1 MIKRS
6 KRYRAIESK
15 EDFLG
20 FKEALEVIK
29 KNITSKFDE
38 TIEIA
43 FNLNFLKKHSIRDI
57 VVYPHSFGKAVKV
70 AVFAKDKKAKQ
81 AKEAGAD
88 YVGDDD
94 LIKKIEGGWLD
105 FKVAIATP
113 DMMKSIAKVSR
124 ILGQKG
130 LMPSPKAKTVTG
142 DVVQAVKSVK
152 AGRREFKVDAS
163 GVLNF
168 PVGKASMS
176 EKQILENINEI
187 CNAVKKKKPIDIK
200 GEYIKSAYLS
210 STMGKSISILKKA
223 FL

>member
-6 KRYRAIESK
+6 KRYRAIESQK
-15 EDFLG
+15 DFLG

-57 VVYPHSFGKAVKV
+57 VVYPHSFGVTAKV
-70 AVFAKDKKAKQ
+70 AVFAKDKKAKE
-81 AKEAGAD
+81 AKDAGAD

-94 LIKKIEGGWLD
+94 LIKKIQEGWLD

-113 DMMKSIAKVSR
+113 DMMKSIAKISR

-142 DVVQAVKSVK
+142 DVAQAVKSVK

-168 PVGKASMS
+168 PVGKASMN

-187 CNAVKKKKPIDIK
+187 CNAVRKKKPTDIK

-210 STMGKSISILKKA
+210 STMGKSISILKKS
-223 FL
+223 LL